1 LLTARSVPVLCL
13 CAAACSTRPSTPSRA
28 VGADTSAFPPSISR
42 VANESSV
49 NYLLVP
55 GVRAG
60 PVTRCVSES
69 ELVRLFGH
77 DDVIR
82 TGVSV
87 SETEEAPGTVL
98 HPHDSTRSLSITWRD
113 TISRRYPDL
122 LQLTGLSSRWHT
134 SDGITLGTSLSAI
147 EQLNGGPFHLA
158 GFGWAY
164 SGAFKDWAGG
174 RLSARYD
181 GHLGFQMDPP
191 FPITTKA
198 AFDSLLGPVLGD
210 TSFSSDLPAMR
221 RLNLR
226 IVALYLSFPDTGC
239 TTANPS
245 QPSHP

>member
-1 LLTARSVPVLCL
+1 MLTARSVPVLCL
-13 CAAACSTRPSTPSRA
+13 CAAACSTRPSIPSRA

-239 TTANPS
+239 TTARYAS
-245 QPSHP
+245 T